1 MIINSQKLFCIVV
14 VNWRRFVFAFRPIV
28 RGGVR
33 SGIQSMV
40 WSLELWTHL
49 KKPADGD
56 EWMDVRT
63 WSLFGVLNSF
73 HQRELYL
80 KCRVVKWR
88 TLNPNRSKGTLS
100 GYMMTVDCDWFFPFI
115 IINDTL
121 SDFKEGIY
129 IIAIDCIAIE
139 SYFDRTS

>member
-1 MIINSQKLFCIVV
+1 
-14 VNWRRFVFAFRPIV
+14 
-28 RGGVR
+28 
-33 SGIQSMV
+33 MV

-56 EWMDVRT
+56 EWMDVGA

-73 HQRELYL
+73 HQRELSEVQS
-80 KCRVVKWR
+80 CEVK
-88 TLNPNRSKGTLS
+88 NVESI
-100 GYMMTVDCDWFFPFI
+100 YMMTVDCDWFFPFI

-129 IIAIDCIAIE
+129 IIAINCIAI
-139 SYFDRTS
+139 